1 MFCVF
6 GKFFAG
12 LFYCYCYSQKNNT
25 VWKFCHPPLLWIGK
39 LTCLES
45 SLLLCQVQPVSAA
58 QYHHPSPPSPFPS
71 SSIIVPILYH
81 YCATIFSLKTWNNLC
96 RPEHS
101 MVEMIVRKSMQKVW
115 KIWTKAASI
124 KLGTYYKQLDP
135 PTLPQQYDCCVQVY
149 LGDWVS
155 FYVLLDHPSNPKDF

>member
-12 LFYCYCYSQKNNT
+12 FFLLLLLFSKKQHCMEILPPS
-25 VWKFCHPPLLWIGK
+25 PPLDRK
-39 LTCLES
+39 VDCLES

-81 YCATIFSLKTWNNLC
+81 YCATIFSLKTWK
-96 RPEHS
+96 
-101 MVEMIVRKSMQKVW
+101 KS
-115 KIWTKAASI
+115 ASI
-124 KLGTYYKQLDP
+124 KKSSLNLFSFKIPLVGGYFYHQLCTKKPSSLTDSCIHP
-135 PTLPQQYDCCVQVY
+135 LNNPTSMQT
-149 LGDWVS
+149 S
-155 FYVLLDHPSNPKDF
+155 VLLFCRNPQGGLFNL